1 MPQRGTASL
10 KGLCERGHPITNKPV
25 EQVRLHSLSRARD
38 HACLCA
44 RVADEYRGK
53 DTLVLDLT
61 RVTPIVDYFVITTAT
76 SGRQMHAI
84 ADEVSRTL
92 TGEGSTRLGV
102 EGADGNSWILLD
114 YGDIVLHVFTQEARD
129 TYDLEHLWADADRVD
144 WQANGADDQ
153 NR

>member
-1 MPQRGTASL
+1 M
-10 KGLCERGHPITNKPV
+10 
-25 EQVRLHSLSRARD
+25 
-38 HACLCA
+38 
-44 RVADEYRGK
+44 
-53 DTLVLDLT
+53 LDLT

-114 YGDIVLHVFTQEARD
+114 YGDIVLHVFTQEARS
-129 TYDLEHLWADADRVD
+129 TYDLEHLWSDADRVD
-144 WQANGADDQ
+144 WQTNGADD
-153 NR
+153 RDH